1 MKRVTF
7 ITTGQPTTNP
17 RLVKEAE
24 CLIEL
29 GYQVKVIYC
38 FYQPWAQRFDE
49 ELISKHP
56 GVFISCGGDPV
67 NDKKTY
73 LRTRVRQK
81 ICNILFK
88 YLNLPGV
95 AENAI
100 SRTHAEALSNAKTIP
115 TDIFVAHNLGALP
128 AAVLAAKVMGVKV
141 GYDAED
147 MHSAQYTSDNDP
159 GYRLNK
165 YIEERYFGSTDYFSA
180 ASPLIAEC
188 YAKSYPYLAPVVINN
203 VFPKIQLN
211 IRQHYD
217 HGKSLRLFWFS
228 QTIGPDRGLE
238 LVVNA
243 MAKAAGRIEL
253 NLMGYCS
260 DEYRSAFL
268 ALARECGLN
277 DSSVQFHDPVAP
289 DELFSFATTFDIG
302 IASETASTVNRD
314 ICLTNKIFTYLQ
326 CGLVVIASD
335 TRAQALFLQ
344 QYPDTGSLYLKTN
357 ESSLVEALDHY
368 LKNPD
373 ELYRVRL
380 ANYQLGQ
387 TTLNWENERTKF
399 VNLIE
404 SICHE

>member
-17 RLVKEAE
+17 RLVKEVD
-24 CLIEL
+24 CLIAL

-38 FYQPWAQRFDE
+38 FYQPWAQHFDE

-56 GVFISCGGDPV
+56 GVFICCGGDRV

-73 LRTRVRQK
+73 LKTRIRQK
-81 ICNILFK
+81 ICNTLFK

-100 SRTHAEALSNAKTIP
+100 SRTHAEALAKAKSIP
-115 TDIFVAHNLGALP
+115 SDIFVAHNLGALP
-128 AAVLAAKVMGVKV
+128 AAVLAAKFWGAKV

-147 MHSAQYTSDNDP
+147 MHSAQYNSKNEL

-188 YAKSYPYLAPVVINN
+188 YAKSYPFLAPVVINN

-211 IRQHYD
+211 IKQHY
-217 HGKSLRLFWFS
+217 GEGRPLRLFWFS

-238 LVVNA
+238 LVIKA
-243 MAKAAGRIEL
+243 IAKTAGRAEL
-253 NLMGYCS
+253 HLMGYCS
-260 DEYRSAFL
+260 DEYKSEFL
-268 ALARECGLN
+268 ELARERDLN
-277 DSSVQFHDPVAP
+277 DSAVQFHDPVAP
-289 DELFSFATTFDIG
+289 DELFSFAAEFDIG

-326 CGLVVIASD
+326 CGLAIVASD
-335 TRAQALFLQ
+335 TRAQTLFMQ
-344 QYPDTGSLYLKTN
+344 QYPDTGSLYLNTN
-357 ESSLVEALDHY
+357 ESSLIDALDHY

-373 ELYRVRL
+373 ALFRIRL

-387 TTLNWENERTKF
+387 DTLNWENERTKF
-399 VNLIE
+399 VTLIE
-404 SICHE
+404 NI

>member
-17 RLVKEAE
+17 RLVKEVE

-29 GYQVKVIYC
+29 GCQVKVIYC

-49 ELISKHP
+49 ELILKHP
-56 GVFISCGGDPV
+56 GAFIFCGGDPV
-67 NDKKTY
+67 KDKKAY
-73 LRTRVRQK
+73 LKTRIRQK

-88 YLNLPGV
+88 CLNLPGV

-100 SRTHAEALSNAKTIP
+100 SRTHTEALAKAKTIN

-128 AAVLAAKVMGVKV
+128 AAVMAAKNMGAKV

-147 MHSAQYTSDNDP
+147 MHSAQYTSNDDP
-159 GYRLNK
+159 GYKLNK
-165 YIEERYFGSTDYFSA
+165 YIEERYFGATDYFSA

-203 VFPKIQLN
+203 VFPKIQFSVT
-211 IRQHYD
+211 QHY
-217 HGKSLRLFWFS
+217 GKGKPLTLFWFS

-238 LVVNA
+238 LVIKA
-243 MAKAAGRIEL
+243 MANTADRIEL
-253 NLMGYCS
+253 HLMGHCS
-260 DEYRSAFL
+260 DEFRTIFL
-268 ALARECGLN
+268 AQASECGLN
-277 DSSVQFHDPVAP
+277 DSAVQFHDPVAP
-289 DELFSFATTFDIG
+289 DELFSFAAEFDVG
-302 IASETASTVNRD
+302 IASETASTINRD

-326 CGLVVIASD
+326 CGLAIVASD
-335 TRAQALFLQ
+335 TRAQTLFMQ

-357 ESSLVEALDHY
+357 DASLVEVLDHY
-368 LKNPD
+368 LKSPD
-373 ELYRVRL
+373 ELFSVRL

-399 VNLIE
+399 VTLIE
-404 SICHE
+404 SI

>member
-17 RLVKEAE
+17 RLVKEVE

-29 GYQVKVIYC
+29 GYQVRVIYC
-38 FYQPWAQRFDE
+38 FYQQWAQRFDE
-49 ELISKHP
+49 ELISNHA
-56 GVFISCGGDPV
+56 GVFMTCGGDPV

-73 LRTRVRQK
+73 LRTRIRQRFS
-81 ICNILFK
+81 NVLFK
-88 YLNLPGV
+88 YLNLPGI

-100 SRTHAEALSNAKTIP
+100 SRTHTEALALAKTIP

-128 AAVLAAKVMGVKV
+128 AAVMAAKVMGAKV

-147 MHSAQYTSDNDP
+147 MHSAQYNSKNEP

-165 YIEERYFGSTDYFSA
+165 FIEERYFGSTDYFSA

-203 VFPKIQLN
+203 VFPKVKFSIK
-211 IRQHYD
+211 QHYGQ
-217 HGKSLRLFWFS
+217 GKCLRLFWFS
-228 QTIGPDRGLE
+228 QTIGSDRGLE
-238 LVVNA
+238 MVIKA
-243 MAKAAGRIEL
+243 MAKTAGRIEL
-253 NLMGYCS
+253 HLMGYCA
-260 DEYRSAFL
+260 DQYRSAFL

-277 DSSVQFHDPVAP
+277 DGAVQFHHPVAP
-289 DELFSFATTFDIG
+289 DELFSFAANFDIG

-326 CGLVVIASD
+326 CGLAIVASD
-335 TRAQALFLQ
+335 TQAQTLFLQ
-344 QYPDTGSLYLKTN
+344 QYPDTGSLYIKTS
-357 ESSLVEALDHY
+357 EVSLVEALDHY

-373 ELYRVRL
+373 ELYRTRL
-380 ANYQLGQ
+380 ANYELGQ
-387 TTLNWENERTKF
+387 TTLNWENERSKF
-399 VNLIE
+399 VDLIE
-404 SICHE
+404 GI